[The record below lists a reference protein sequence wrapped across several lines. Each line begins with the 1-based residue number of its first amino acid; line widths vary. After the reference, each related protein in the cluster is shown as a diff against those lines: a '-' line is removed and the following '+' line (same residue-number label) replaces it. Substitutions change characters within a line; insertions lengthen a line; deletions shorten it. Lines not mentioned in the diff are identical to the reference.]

1 MTTHKVA
8 TGKAGKNRNMAWSE
22 SRKQSFEARI
32 VAACDALKL
41 TLQPEQIDQL
51 LLYLEQMHRWNR
63 VYNLTAIRDPE
74 QMLTQHIFDSLA
86 VIPVIYSALDKKP
99 VDQITIVD
107 VGSGAGLPGVVLAI
121 VAPWDVHCVD
131 SVQKKMAF
139 VQQMAGKLQLPNLNA
154 HHARIERLDPFN
166 ADIVISRAFS
176 SLADFT
182 ALAGRHLSADG
193 CMLAMKGRLPDDEIA
208 VLKAAQEWNVDSVE
222 TLSVPELDAQRCV
235 LRLSRQG

>member
-99 VDQITIVD
+99 VDKATIVD

-139 VQQMAGKLQLPNLNA
+139 VQQMA
-154 HHARIERLDPFN
+154 HHARIERLDPVN

-222 TLSVPELDAQRCV
+222 TLSVPELDAQRCA